1 MKKKEKYYRLI
12 YKKPGEKVRVLFES
26 DSRKEVEKKRLE
38 FSYRYNTDFLKI
50 EDRREDSEN
59 VVIASLAVISIFI
72 SLILKYLEAKRNE

>member
-1 MKKKEKYYRLI
+1 MKKKENYYRLI

-59 VVIASLAVISIFI
+59 VVIASLAVISVFI